1 MNQIR
6 NVDKERRTAWL
17 TLYEQMLL
25 IRRAEERLCAE
36 AQAGMLPGAIHSYM
50 EQEASAVGVCSLLR
64 EDDYITSTHRGH
76 GHYLAKG
83 GDLNAMLAEI
93 WGRADGIC
101 KGMGGSMHVADVS
114 KGILGANG
122 IVGGGLAIS
131 TGAAFGAK
139 LEGKGKLA
147 ICFFGDGAAN
157 QGVFMESMNVAT
169 AWALPV
175 IFLCENNGLSE
186 FTISSEVTGGEL
198 IDRARAFGMPA
209 ERVDG
214 NDVIA
219 VQEAAAKA
227 IEHARADKG
236 PYYLETTTYRT
247 RGHLEAED
255 LFLGGGRYRT
265 QEEIAAWQTA
275 DRDPILRFAQRLID
289 EAGVGAD
296 ELEALD
302 KTVMARVADGV
313 DFANA
318 SGPADVDLPRRITFA
333 DQQP

>member
-1 MNQIR
+1 MSQIA
-6 NVDKERRTAWL
+6 NMDTERQKSWL
-17 TLYEQMLL
+17 ALYEQMLL

-36 AQAGMLPGAIHSYM
+36 AQAGSLPGTVHSYIG
-50 EQEASAVGVCSLLR
+50 QEASAVGVCSLLR

-83 GDLNAMLAEI
+83 GDLNAMFAEI

-114 KGILGANG
+114 RGILGANG

-139 LEGKGKLA
+139 LENKGKIA
-147 ICFFGDGAAN
+147 VCFFGDGAAN

-169 AWALPV
+169 AWELPV
-175 IFLCENNGLSE
+175 IFLCENNGVSE
-186 FTISSEVTGGEL
+186 FTVSSTVTGGQL
-198 IDRARAFGMPA
+198 IDRARAFGMPT
-209 ERVDG
+209 ELVDG

-219 VQEAAAKA
+219 VQQATARA
-227 IEHARADKG
+227 IEHARSGKG
-236 PYYLETTTYRT
+236 PCYLETTTYRI

-265 QEEIAAWQTA
+265 LEEIAAWQTPE
-275 DRDPILRFAQRLID
+275 RDPILRFAQRLMD
-289 EAGVGAD
+289 EAGITRG

-302 KTVMARVADGV
+302 QAATATVEAAVN
-313 DFANA
+313 FAIN
-318 SGPADVDLPRRITFA
+318 SGPADVDLPRRVTFA

>member
-1 MNQIR
+1 MNQLANIDTERDR
-6 NVDKERRTAWL
+6 NWL
-17 TLYEQMLL
+17 ALYENMLL

-36 AQAGMLPGAIHSYM
+36 AQAGTLPGTVHSYIG
-50 EQEASAVGVCSLLR
+50 QEASAVGVCSLLR

-83 GDLNAMLAEI
+83 GDLDAMFAEI

-114 KGILGANG
+114 RGILGANG

-131 TGAAFGAK
+131 TGAAFGAQ
-139 LEGKGKLA
+139 LEGKGKIA
-147 ICFFGDGAAN
+147 VCFFGDGAAN
-157 QGVFMESMNVAT
+157 QGVFMESMNIAT
-169 AWALPV
+169 AWSLPV

-186 FTISSEVTGGEL
+186 FTVSSQVTGGDL
-198 IDRARAFGMPA
+198 IDRARAFGMFA
-209 ERVDG
+209 EQVDG

-219 VQEAAAKA
+219 VQEVVARA
-227 IEHARADKG
+227 IDHARAGNG
-236 PYYLETTTYRT
+236 PCYVETTTYRI

-265 QEEIAAWQTA
+265 PEEIAAWQTA
-275 DRDPILRFAQRLID
+275 ERDPILRFARRLIEETGLSESD
-289 EAGVGAD
+289 LTAVEEAVAGRV
-296 ELEALD
+296 EAA
-302 KTVMARVADGV
+302 VQ
-313 DFANA
+313 FANA
-318 SGPADVDLPRRITFA
+318 SGPADVELPRRVTFA